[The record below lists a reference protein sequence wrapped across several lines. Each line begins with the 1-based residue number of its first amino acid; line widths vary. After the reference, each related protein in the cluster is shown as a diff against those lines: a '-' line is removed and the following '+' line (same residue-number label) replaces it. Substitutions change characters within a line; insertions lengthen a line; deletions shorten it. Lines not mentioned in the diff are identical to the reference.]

1 MTSRA
6 LFVASLGVSLGIHA
20 LILFSPLSNTSRQ
33 DKQTESYRVTLV
45 QDPIR
50 STTKDEAIATPES
63 SAVQPEPIRDAET
76 VTTQAGIEK
85 IPTPETEKV
94 ETEYEPANQRSRE
107 HRSDHPQ
114 PQMQINQDLEEQRA
128 IEVSNP
134 GTRASGRPRT
144 EAEHVL
150 QQEESTDYQRVL
162 SDLRRLIQ
170 KSLHYPEVARRKG
183 IEGAVAVQF
192 TMSTEG
198 YAEDMAVSESSGS
211 RILDRAA
218 LQSISKIFPY
228 PDPPETP
235 LHFTIPVTYRLTKQ
249 R

>member
-1 MTSRA
+1 MRSRA
-6 LFVASLGVSLGIHA
+6 LFFSTQWVSHGNQA
-20 LILFSPLSNTSRQ
+20 LNHLSPLYSAYQPST
-33 DKQTESYRVTLV
+33 QTESYRVTLV

-94 ETEYEPANQRSRE
+94 ETEYEPANQRSGER
-107 HRSDHPQ
+107 RSDHPQ
-114 PQMQINQDLEEQRA
+114 PQMQINQDLEEQRT

-134 GTRASGRPRT
+134 GTLVRGPRT
-144 EAEHVL
+144 AAEHVL
-150 QQEESTDYQRVL
+150 QQEDPPDYQRVL
-162 SDLRRLIQ
+162 SDLRRLVQ
-170 KSLHYPEVARRKG
+170 KSLRYPEVARRKG

>member
-1 MTSRA
+1 MRSRA

-20 LILFSPLSNTSRQ
+20 LIVFGPLSNASRQ
-33 DKQTESYRVTLV
+33 DTQTESYRVTLV

-50 STTKDEAIATPES
+50 ATTKDEVNTTPDPS
-63 SAVQPEPIRDAET
+63 TVQPEPIRDAET
-76 VTTQAGIEK
+76 VTTQATIEK
-85 IPTPETEKV
+85 IPTPETEKS
-94 ETEYEPANQRSRE
+94 ETEHE
-107 HRSDHPQ
+107 
-114 PQMQINQDLEEQRA
+114 
-128 IEVSNP
+128 P
-134 GTRASGRPRT
+134 GTRASWRSP
-144 EAEHVL
+144 EAEL
-150 QQEESTDYQRVL
+150 ELRREEPTDYQRVL
-162 SDLRRLIQ
+162 SDLRLRLQ
-170 KSLHYPEVARRKG
+170 QSLRYPEVARRKG

-198 YAEDMAVSESSGS
+198 YAEDMVVSESSGS

-235 LHFTIPVTYRLTKQ
+235 LHFTIPVAYRLTKQ

>member
-1 MTSRA
+1 VRSRA

-20 LILFSPLSNTSRQ
+20 LILFSPLSSASQPST
-33 DKQTESYRVTLV
+33 QTESYRVTLV

-76 VTTQAGIEK
+76 VTTQATIEK

-94 ETEYEPANQRSRE
+94 ETEYEPANQRSGER
-107 HRSDHPQ
+107 RSDHPQ
-114 PQMQINQDLEEQRA
+114 PQMQINQDLEEQRT

-134 GTRASGRPRT
+134 GTRASGRPP

-150 QQEESTDYQRVL
+150 QQEEPTDYQRVL

-170 KSLHYPEVARRKG
+170 KSLRYPEVARRKG